1 MALKINF
8 NAEATVT
15 HTALLQNER
24 AMNKSLLRISTGNR
38 ILSAA
43 DDAAGLF
50 IANQLSVFAAALEQ
64 GNRNIQTGISALQ
77 IAETNVGQI
86 FDKLKTIYTKAQS
99 AANDIND
106 PNARSSLQRDI
117 ANLVDAIQKLAT
129 DTEYNGIKLLDGT
142 FASKVI
148 HYGARAD
155 QTITVGINSVKAND
169 LGAFMVT
176 GSYSTTQATASASGS
191 TVANGY
197 TASTGAVAT
206 GGAFRWDSGDRAVV
220 AGIDVSTGLSFA
232 VDAKK
237 IADNINSSTN
247 LQNAGISARAS
258 NTSKAAAEWTDIQ
271 VGTGQSLTIRFFVG
285 SDSSADITISVGAG
299 QVLTLSD
306 LVTQINRQASQD
318 NINITAKSDNNRLVL
333 TTQGETIGLEVSAS
347 AAATTGGTSI
357 ISVDMAQFLG
367 LSSTGQNV
375 SATANSTGAAT
386 ATGSAIQVGKLVI
399 MGTDNTAG
407 ITISVG
413 AGQVLTLS
421 DLVTQIN
428 RQASQNNKNITAKAD
443 NNRLVLTTQGETIGL
458 EVSASAAANA
468 GSISVNMAQFL
479 GLSDTGPQNVSAT
492 ATNTAAASATGSA
505 IQVGKLVIMGTDK
518 YNYDFTGITS
528 QGAGLGINPATGD
541 AAFKNLYSL
550 DVTNNLNAEIALDIV
565 KTAIQRVDKIRTQIG
580 SVINNLQAIW
590 DGQKASYDNTKEAE
604 NVIRNTDF
612 AAEMSTFITMQ
623 IRMQSGIAMLAQA
636 NALPQL
642 VLQLLR

>member
-1 MALKINF
+1 MALRINF
-8 NAEATVT
+8 NAESTVT

-50 IANQLSVFAAALEQ
+50 IADQLSVVAAALDQ

-106 PNARSSLQRDI
+106 PNARSALQRDI
-117 ANLVDAIQKLAT
+117 ANLVDAIQKIGT
-129 DTEYNGIKLLDGT
+129 DTEYNGIKLLDGN
-142 FASKVI
+142 FSNKVI

-169 LGAFMVT
+169 LGAYMVQ
-176 GSYSTTQATASASGS
+176 GAYSTTQATASANAGS
-191 TVANGY
+191 TVNNGY

-206 GGAFRWDSGDRAVV
+206 GGAFRWDSGDKAVV

-232 VDAKK
+232 VDAKA
-237 IADNINSSTN
+237 IADKINSSTT

-258 NTSKAAAEWTDIQ
+258 NTSTAAAEWTDIQ
-271 VGTGQSLTIRFFVG
+271 VVTGQSLTIKFFVG
-285 SDSSADITISVGAG
+285 TGATPAISISVNEG

-306 LVTQINRQASQD
+306 LVTQINSKASSD
-318 NINITAKSDNNRLVL
+318 NI
-333 TTQGETIGLEVSAS
+333 
-347 AAATTGGTSI
+347 
-357 ISVDMAQFLG
+357 
-367 LSSTGQNV
+367 
-375 SATANSTGAAT
+375 
-386 ATGSAIQVGKLVI
+386 
-399 MGTDNTAG
+399 
-407 ITISVG
+407 
-413 AGQVLTLS
+413 
-421 DLVTQIN
+421 
-428 RQASQNNKNITAKAD
+428 NITAKAD

-458 EVSASAAANA
+458 EVSVSAAAPTS
-468 GSISVNMAQFL
+468 GTSTISVDMAQFL
-479 GLSDTGPQNVSAT
+479 GLNVTGKYVSAT
-492 ATNTAAASATGSA
+492 ANSTGASSATGSA
-505 IQVGKLVIMGTDK
+505 IRVGKLVIMGTDQ

-528 QGAGLGINPATGD
+528 SVAGLGINSATGNAD
-541 AAFKNLYSL
+541 FKNLYSL
-550 DVTNNLNAEIALDIV
+550 DVTNNQNAEIALDIV

>member
-50 IANQLSVFAAALEQ
+50 IADQLSVVAAALEQ

-106 PNARSSLQRDI
+106 PNARSALQRDI
-117 ANLVDAIQKLAT
+117 ANLVDAIQKIGT
-129 DTEYNGIKLLDGT
+129 DTEYNGIKLLDGN
-142 FASKVI
+142 FSDKVI

-155 QTITVGINSVKAND
+155 QTITVGINSVKAD
-169 LGAFMVT
+169 KLGAFMVT
-176 GSYSTTQATASASGS
+176 GSYSTTQVTASANAGS

-197 TASTGAVAT
+197 TASTGAVAS
-206 GGAFRWDSGDRAVV
+206 GGAFRWDNGDRAVV

-271 VGTGQSLTIRFFVG
+271 VGTGQSLEIRFFVG
-285 SDSSADITISVGAG
+285 SDNTADITISVGAG

-318 NINITAKSDNNRLVL
+318 NINITAK
-333 TTQGETIGLEVSAS
+333 
-347 AAATTGGTSI
+347 
-357 ISVDMAQFLG
+357 
-367 LSSTGQNV
+367 
-375 SATANSTGAAT
+375 
-386 ATGSAIQVGKLVI
+386 
-399 MGTDNTAG
+399 
-407 ITISVG
+407 
-413 AGQVLTLS
+413 
-421 DLVTQIN
+421 
-428 RQASQNNKNITAKAD
+428 AD

-458 EVSASAAANA
+458 EVRVSAAATT
-468 GSISVNMAQFL
+468 GGTSTISVDMAQFL
-479 GLSDTGPQNVSAT
+479 GLSSTGQYVT
-492 ATNTAAASATGSA
+492 ATGGSAGAASATGSA

-528 QGAGLGINPATGD
+528 QGAGIGINPATGD

-550 DVTNNLNAEIALDIV
+550 DVTNNENAEIALDIV

>member
-1 MALKINF
+1 MALRINF
-8 NAEATVT
+8 NAESTVT

-197 TASTGAVAT
+197 TASTGAVAS
-206 GGAFRWDSGDRAVV
+206 GGAFRWDNGDRAFV

-258 NTSKAAAEWTDIQ
+258 NTSKAAAGWTDIQ
-271 VGTGQSLTIRFFVG
+271 VGTGQSLEIRFFVG
-285 SDSSADITISVGAG
+285 SDNTADITISVGAG

-318 NINITAKSDNNRLVL
+318 NINITAKADNNRLVL
-333 TTQGETIGLEVSAS
+333 TTQGETIGLEVRVSSAS
-347 AAATTGGTSI
+347 QTSGSSI

-375 SATANSTGAAT
+375 SATATS
-386 ATGSAIQVGKLVI
+386 
-399 MGTDNTAG
+399 
-407 ITISVG
+407 
-413 AGQVLTLS
+413 
-421 DLVTQIN
+421 
-428 RQASQNNKNITAKAD
+428 
-443 NNRLVLTTQGETIGL
+443 
-458 EVSASAAANA
+458 
-468 GSISVNMAQFL
+468 
-479 GLSDTGPQNVSAT
+479 
-492 ATNTAAASATGSA
+492 TAAASATGSA

-550 DVTNNLNAEIALDIV
+550 DVTNNQNAEIALDIV

>member
-50 IANQLSVFAAALEQ
+50 IADQLSVVAAALEQ

-106 PNARSSLQRDI
+106 PNARSALQRDI
-117 ANLVDAIQKLAT
+117 ANLVDAIQKIGT
-129 DTEYNGIKLLDGT
+129 DTEYNGIKLLDGN
-142 FASKVI
+142 FSDKVI

-155 QTITVGINSVKAND
+155 QTITVGINSVKAD
-169 LGAFMVT
+169 KLGAFMVT
-176 GSYSTTQATASASGS
+176 GSYSTTQATASANAGS
-191 TVANGY
+191 TVNNGY
-197 TASTGAVAT
+197 TASTGAVT
-206 GGAFRWDSGDRAVV
+206 SGGAFRWDSGDKAVV
-220 AGIDVSTGLSFA
+220 AGINVSVGSSGALSFA
-232 VDAKK
+232 VDAKT

-258 NTSKAAAEWTDIQ
+258 NTSKAAAGWTDIQ
-271 VGTGQSLTIRFFVG
+271 VGTGQSLTIKFFVG
-285 SDSSADITISVGAG
+285 TGATPAISISVGAG

-306 LVTQINRQASQD
+306 LVTQINSKASSD
-318 NINITAKSDNNRLVL
+318 NIK
-333 TTQGETIGLEVSAS
+333 
-347 AAATTGGTSI
+347 
-357 ISVDMAQFLG
+357 
-367 LSSTGQNV
+367 
-375 SATANSTGAAT
+375 
-386 ATGSAIQVGKLVI
+386 
-399 MGTDNTAG
+399 
-407 ITISVG
+407 
-413 AGQVLTLS
+413 
-421 DLVTQIN
+421 
-428 RQASQNNKNITAKAD
+428 ITAKAD

-458 EVSASAAANA
+458 EVSASAAVSA

-492 ATNTAAASATGSA
+492 ATSTAAASATGSA
-505 IQVGKLVIMGTDK
+505 IQVGKLVIMGTDQ

-528 QGAGLGINPATGD
+528 SGAGLGINSETGN
-541 AAFKNLYSL
+541 AAFKHLYSL
-550 DVTNNLNAEIALDIV
+550 DVTNNENAEIALDIV

>member
-50 IANQLSVFAAALEQ
+50 IADQLSVVAAALEQ

-106 PNARSSLQRDI
+106 PNARSALQRDI
-117 ANLVDAIQKLAT
+117 ANLVDAIQKIGT
-129 DTEYNGIKLLDGT
+129 DTEYNGIKLLDGN
-142 FASKVI
+142 FSDKVI

-155 QTITVGINSVKAND
+155 QTITVGINSVKAD
-169 LGAFMVT
+169 KLGAFMVT
-176 GSYSTTQATASASGS
+176 GSYSTTQVTASANAGT

-197 TASTGAVAT
+197 TASTGAVT
-206 GGAFRWDSGDRAVV
+206 PGGAFRWDSGDRAVV
-220 AGIDVSTGLSFA
+220 AGIDVSGGLSFA

-258 NTSKAAAEWTDIQ
+258 NTSKATAEWTDIQ

-285 SDSSADITISVGAG
+285 SDNTADITISVGAG

-306 LVTQINRQASQD
+306 LVTQINRQASQG
-318 NINITAKSDNNRLVL
+318 NI
-333 TTQGETIGLEVSAS
+333 
-347 AAATTGGTSI
+347 
-357 ISVDMAQFLG
+357 
-367 LSSTGQNV
+367 
-375 SATANSTGAAT
+375 
-386 ATGSAIQVGKLVI
+386 
-399 MGTDNTAG
+399 
-407 ITISVG
+407 
-413 AGQVLTLS
+413 
-421 DLVTQIN
+421 
-428 RQASQNNKNITAKAD
+428 NITAKAD

-458 EVSASAAANA
+458 EVSVSAAST
-468 GSISVNMAQFL
+468 GSGPSTISVDMAQFL
-479 GLSDTGPQNVSAT
+479 GLSSTGPQNVSAT
-492 ATNTAAASATGSA
+492 ANSTGAAAATGSA

-528 QGAGLGINPATGD
+528 QGAGLGINPASQD
-541 AAFKNLYSL
+541 APFKSLYSL
-550 DVTNNLNAEIALDIV
+550 DVTNNENAEIALDIV

>member
-169 LGAFMVT
+169 LGAFMVI

-271 VGTGQSLTIRFFVG
+271 VGTGQSLEIRFFVG

-318 NINITAKSDNNRLVL
+318 NINITAKADNNRLVL
-333 TTQGETIGLEVSAS
+333 TTQGETIGLEVSVS
-347 AAATTGGTSI
+347 AASTGSGPST

-386 ATGSAIQVGKLVI
+386 
-399 MGTDNTAG
+399 
-407 ITISVG
+407 
-413 AGQVLTLS
+413 
-421 DLVTQIN
+421 
-428 RQASQNNKNITAKAD
+428 
-443 NNRLVLTTQGETIGL
+443 
-458 EVSASAAANA
+458 
-468 GSISVNMAQFL
+468 
-479 GLSDTGPQNVSAT
+479 
-492 ATNTAAASATGSA
+492 ATGSA

>member
-1 MALKINF
+1 MALRINF
-8 NAEATVT
+8 NAESTVT

-318 NINITAKSDNNRLVL
+318 NINITAK
-333 TTQGETIGLEVSAS
+333 
-347 AAATTGGTSI
+347 
-357 ISVDMAQFLG
+357 
-367 LSSTGQNV
+367 
-375 SATANSTGAAT
+375 
-386 ATGSAIQVGKLVI
+386 
-399 MGTDNTAG
+399 
-407 ITISVG
+407 
-413 AGQVLTLS
+413 
-421 DLVTQIN
+421 
-428 RQASQNNKNITAKAD
+428 AD

-458 EVSASAAANA
+458 EVSASAAVSA

-479 GLSDTGPQNVSAT
+479 GLSSTGQNVSAT
-492 ATNTAAASATGSA
+492 ANNTGAATATGSA

-541 AAFKNLYSL
+541 APFKSLYSL

>member
-169 LGAFMVT
+169 LGAFMVI
-176 GSYSTTQATASASGS
+176 GSYSTTQATASANAGS
-191 TVANGY
+191 SVANGY

-318 NINITAKSDNNRLVL
+318 NINITAKS
-333 TTQGETIGLEVSAS
+333 
-347 AAATTGGTSI
+347 
-357 ISVDMAQFLG
+357 
-367 LSSTGQNV
+367 
-375 SATANSTGAAT
+375 
-386 ATGSAIQVGKLVI
+386 
-399 MGTDNTAG
+399 
-407 ITISVG
+407 
-413 AGQVLTLS
+413 
-421 DLVTQIN
+421 
-428 RQASQNNKNITAKAD
+428 D

>member
-1 MALKINF
+1 MALRINF
-8 NAEATVT
+8 NAESTVT

-197 TASTGAVAT
+197 TASTGAVAS
-206 GGAFRWDSGDRAVV
+206 GGAFRWDNGDRAVV

-258 NTSKAAAEWTDIQ
+258 NTSKAAAGWTDIQ
-271 VGTGQSLTIRFFVG
+271 VGTGQSLEIRFFVG
-285 SDSSADITISVGAG
+285 SDNTADITISVGAG

-318 NINITAKSDNNRLVL
+318 NI
-333 TTQGETIGLEVSAS
+333 
-347 AAATTGGTSI
+347 
-357 ISVDMAQFLG
+357 
-367 LSSTGQNV
+367 
-375 SATANSTGAAT
+375 
-386 ATGSAIQVGKLVI
+386 
-399 MGTDNTAG
+399 
-407 ITISVG
+407 
-413 AGQVLTLS
+413 
-421 DLVTQIN
+421 
-428 RQASQNNKNITAKAD
+428 NITAKAD

-479 GLSDTGPQNVSAT
+479 GLSSTGQNVSAT
-492 ATNTAAASATGSA
+492 AGSAGAASATGSA

-550 DVTNNLNAEIALDIV
+550 DVTNNENAEIALDIV